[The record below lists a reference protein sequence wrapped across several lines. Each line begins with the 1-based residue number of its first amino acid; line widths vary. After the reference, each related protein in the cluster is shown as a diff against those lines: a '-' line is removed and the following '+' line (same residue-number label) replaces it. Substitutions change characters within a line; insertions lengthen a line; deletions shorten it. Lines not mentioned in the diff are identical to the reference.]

1 MFQRLCKAWQEDH
14 LLRGIIKNSTLLF
27 SGTTLSSILV
37 FVQGLVVAASL
48 GVKSY
53 GMWGVISAFVSNINR
68 FLSFR
73 MNELVVRYGGKY
85 LEEGETDK
93 AIGIIKAAGV
103 LETGTSIFA
112 YLILLLFS
120 PQLMR
125 LFKAEYATRNWII
138 LFGLFILANFVAET
152 SQAVLQL
159 ARNYKPQAILTT
171 LQNAIIL
178 VWVIGVAVF
187 KGSMFDVILAYLAG
201 KSFYG
206 LGMAFYGLRS
216 LSGLL
221 GKDWAGK
228 PFGWV
233 FRQKNILTFLVSTN
247 LSQTA
252 TMVFRD
258 SEPMWVNYFFGPG
271 SAGLYKFAN
280 AVMGVV
286 TQPITALVQTSF
298 PEIARSIAQKA
309 WSKTRT
315 LLSRI
320 SLVAVGITAVVA
332 IGMAV
337 FGKWLL
343 TTYNDGE
350 YLAALPIAWILLI
363 GYGFANIFFWNRSVL
378 LAFGKPNYA
387 LMANLAGGGL
397 KILLT
402 FLLAKVSG
410 PNIMP
415 WMLNVYFIV
424 SVGLIVWEGL
434 RTLRKHELA
443 EPEPAA

>member
-1 MFQRLCKAWQEDH
+1 MFQRFKNAWQEDN

-27 SGTTLSSILV
+27 SGTTLSSILA
-37 FVQGLVVAASL
+37 FLQGLVVAASL
-48 GVKSY
+48 GVESY

-68 FLSFR
+68 LLSFR
-73 MNELVVRYGGKY
+73 MNEMVVRYGGKY

-93 AIGIIKAAGV
+93 ATGIIKAAGL
-103 LETGTSIFA
+103 LETATSVFA
-112 YLILLLFS
+112 YLVLLIFS

-125 LFKAEYATRNWII
+125 ILKADYAPHQWII

-152 SQAVLQL
+152 AQAVLQL
-159 ARNYKPQAILTT
+159 ARNYKPQAIFNT
-171 LQNAIIL
+171 LQNVIIL
-178 VWVIGVAVF
+178 VWVILVALLN
-187 KGSMFDVILAYLAG
+187 GTMFDVILAYLVG
-201 KSFYG
+201 KSIYG
-206 LGMAFYGLRS
+206 LGMAYYGLRS
-216 LSGLL
+216 LPGLL
-221 GKDWAGK
+221 GDDWVKK
-228 PFGWV
+228 PFTWV
-233 FRQKNILTFLVSTN
+233 FRQKNIMTFLVSTN

-252 TMVFRD
+252 TMIFRD

-271 SAGLYKFAN
+271 TAGLYKFAN

-315 LLSRI
+315 LLRRI
-320 SLVAVGITAVVA
+320 SYVALGITAAVA
-332 IGMAV
+332 LGMAL

-343 TTYNDGE
+343 TLYNDGE

-387 LMANLAGGGL
+387 LMANLVGGGL
-397 KILLT
+397 KIALT
-402 FLLAKVSG
+402 FLLAKSAG

-415 WMLNVYFIV
+415 WMLDVYFIV
-424 SVGLIVWEGL
+424 SVGLIVREGL
-434 RTLRKHELA
+434 RTLRRHELA
-443 EPEPAA
+443 EPETVA